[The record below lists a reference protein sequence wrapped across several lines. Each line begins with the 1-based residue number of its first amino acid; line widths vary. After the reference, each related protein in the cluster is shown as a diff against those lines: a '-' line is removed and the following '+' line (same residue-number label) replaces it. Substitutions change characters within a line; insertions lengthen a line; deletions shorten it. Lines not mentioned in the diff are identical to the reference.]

1 MADKDAPM
9 LEKFSGS
16 EAREWVNWLDDYE
29 TYGELKKWN
38 NEKLVANL
46 RFFVSGDIKDCLR
59 QICADSEKAV
69 TLEELSKEVVK
80 LLGGDLDPISAVQQL
95 DSVVCL
101 GNVRRTLL
109 QIHALIPVAYPTL
122 TAKADK
128 EQMCLLHLLK
138 LPPHSFKHELVKAG
152 VTTLELAVVTVEGME
167 RANRVMGE
175 QTGLNRVVTQPDA
188 PVKVEFEDKTSS
200 CFVCGL
206 SDHWR
211 AMCPFRQDICGRC
224 EKRGHLSAM
233 CRGTGVSRSQG
244 NSSWSAKGQGQA
256 RERGTAPPAAQQRR
270 QQLHHQQWPLQ
281 QQQQPQLHHQQ
292 RPLQQLPPEQLMG
305 HPVPVGMPAQPPSAQ
320 QQHQ

>member
-1 MADKDAPM
+1 M
-9 LEKFSGS
+9 
-16 EAREWVNWLDDYE
+16 
-29 TYGELKKWN
+29 
-38 NEKLVANL
+38 
-46 RFFVSGDIKDCLR
+46 
-59 QICADSEKAV
+59 

-80 LLGGDLDPISAVQQL
+80 LLGGNLDPISAVQQL
-95 DSVVCL
+95 DSVLYL

-138 LPPHSFKHELVKAG
+138 LLPHSFKHELAKAG
-152 VTTLELAVVTVEGME
+152 VTTLELAVTTVEGME

-188 PVKVEFEDKTSS
+188 RAKVEYEDKTSP

-224 EKRGHLSAM
+224 EKKRPPQCHVQRDWSEQKPGKLQLVRQGAGAGQRARNCPNSCPAAKTAAALSAVAATAAAAAVTAAPSAVATTAAVTAAPSAEAATAAAT
-233 CRGTGVSRSQG
+233 RAADGTSSAGGDASSELSLHQP
-244 NSSWSAKGQGQA
+244 NSSTSKLSNVSTRPVCRYSCAEPGSDSSC
-256 RERGTAPPAAQQRR
+256 RYRGRHNCCAPGPSPSGHTHPAS
-270 QQLHHQQWPLQ
+270 W
-281 QQQQPQLHHQQ
+281 
-292 RPLQQLPPEQLMG
+292 
-305 HPVPVGMPAQPPSAQ
+305 
-320 QQHQ
+320 